1 MPEPLY
7 KAWADA
13 YHKENP
19 EVTIRYL
26 GVGTSESAH
35 DVLRGSGDFGG
46 GDTPIPES
54 ELATSKTQILQLP
67 SVFIGIVVVYSLP
80 QTPGE
85 LKPTGRV
92 LADIYLGKVKDWRD
106 PAIAKLN
113 PELKLPAL
121 PIQVV
126 HRNEGKGSNY
136 IFSDFLTK
144 VSPEFSL
151 ALEEAIRRSGLWGKV
166 FKDRKIFRKK

>member
-1 MPEPLY
+1 MRFTSGACCLLATGMVLALPGESEAQNATTLVVTGSSMPEPLY

-46 GDTPIPES
+46 GDTPISES

-67 SVFIGIVVVYSLP
+67 SS
-80 QTPGE
+80 T
-85 LKPTGRV
+85 
-92 LADIYLGKVKDWRD
+92 
-106 PAIAKLN
+106 
-113 PELKLPAL
+113 AL
-121 PIQVV
+121 DV
-126 HRNEGKGSNY
+126 
-136 IFSDFLTK
+136 
-144 VSPEFSL
+144 
-151 ALEEAIRRSGLWGKV
+151 
-166 FKDRKIFRKK
+166 